1 MSNIGYIRVSSHGQS
16 TVRQLDGI
24 TLDKV
29 FEEKVSARTTRR
41 PQLQVCLEYLREG
54 DTLHI
59 HSIDRLA
66 RNLFDLQQLVEQL
79 TTKGVTVRFHKER
92 LEFSGKS
99 DPIARLTLQLMGAF
113 AEFERVIINERRI
126 EGIAKARKLGRQIG
140 ARPKLN
146 TAQADEL
153 RQRVVA
159 GESKMGLAVEYGISR
174 QAVYNY
180 LRQG

>member
-1 MSNIGYIRVSSHGQS
+1 VS
-16 TVRQLDGI
+16 
-24 TLDKV
+24 
-29 FEEKVSARTTRR
+29 
-41 PQLQVCLEYLREG
+41 
-54 DTLHI
+54 
-59 HSIDRLA
+59 
-66 RNLFDLQQLVEQL
+66 
-79 TTKGVTVRFHKER
+79 FHKER

-140 ARPKLN
+140 ARPKLS
-146 TAQADEL
+146 TTQADEL